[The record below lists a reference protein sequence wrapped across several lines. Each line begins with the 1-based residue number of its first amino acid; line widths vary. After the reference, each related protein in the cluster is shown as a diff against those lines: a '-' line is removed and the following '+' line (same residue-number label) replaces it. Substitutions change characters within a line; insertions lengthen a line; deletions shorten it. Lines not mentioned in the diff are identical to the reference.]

1 MSFNRLTWGVK
12 ASFRGYVEAAGGTI
26 QVSDGATRD
35 AEGAFVFQALP
46 GGDLHIPENGA
57 PSGSM
62 RFQGTVAF
70 DAHGGMLRSTLTE
83 LGVEAGP
90 DGLMLTA
97 AQAPGSTTRTA
108 IAELTPAAGTA
119 TGGVTLDCVI
129 TLDGMFQIADN
140 YPPGT
145 RLDPVALD

>member
-1 MSFNRLTWGVK
+1 MTIQRMTWGVK

-26 QVSDGATRD
+26 QISDGVTRD
-35 AEGAFVFQALP
+35 TGGAFVFAARP
-46 GGDLHIPENGA
+46 GGDLNLAGEGA
-57 PSGSM
+57 PTGSV

-83 LGVEAGP
+83 LGVDAGP
-90 DGLMLTA
+90 DGLVLTA
-97 AQAPGSTTRTA
+97 AQTPGSEARVAIAQLTRTQGSSA
-108 IAELTPAAGTA
+108 DS
-119 TGGVTLDCVI
+119 VTLDCVI

-145 RLDPVALD
+145 LLDPVHLD

>member
-1 MSFNRLTWGVK
+1 MAIEHMTWGVK

-26 QVSDGATRD
+26 QVSDGATRNAD
-35 AEGAFVFQALP
+35 GEFIFAVLP
-46 GGDLHIPENGA
+46 GGDLRIPEDGS
-57 PSGSM
+57 PSGSA

-90 DGLMLTA
+90 DGLILTA
-97 AQAPGSTTRTA
+97 AQVPGGTARTA
-108 IAELTPAAGTA
+108 IAELTRTAGTA
-119 TGGVTLDCVI
+119 TGGVMLDCMI

-145 RLDPVALD
+145 RLDPVRLD